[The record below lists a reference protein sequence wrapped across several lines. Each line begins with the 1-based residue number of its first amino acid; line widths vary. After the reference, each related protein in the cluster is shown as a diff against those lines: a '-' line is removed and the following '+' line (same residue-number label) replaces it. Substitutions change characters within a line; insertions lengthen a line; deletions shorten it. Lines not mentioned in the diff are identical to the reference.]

1 MTKKVSKYNILAV
14 ILLAALFSITILPLT
29 GYAEIAPFTTDG
41 RWWHNAYYEHFM
53 SFPNLSN
60 IAINGFNHSGL
71 AINMFY
77 PIIPIRIIQLPLLWM
92 NVKSPYIMMVYMN
105 IIAAVFML
113 IPLYLLSRELKIKQP
128 FLIATILLLVQLTP
142 IAGSSNNSLPQ
153 LFSNMF
159 MLWGIYGIISKR
171 YPLIIVTTVLILTTS
186 FATSIVAAITYTL
199 VLLLQHAPIDEW
211 LQTITHGLI
220 GIVLSLPIIGPIL
233 KHLGDVN
240 KPTDLFES
248 FDAPWTIYQRIITGQ
263 TSQYDAYLIRTI
275 VIIFIAITLTI
286 TFTKISKKSIPWL
299 MMLLLIAN
307 TSPKIGGV
315 LASPIQPGTFGR
327 MWILVTIIT
336 LYAMVDFNTPKQYG
350 ALLIIAI
357 PVLAL
362 ILYSLKPSTNIHDY
376 KENTTFKA
384 IKNKDWDQTYNN
396 LESDLKLIPKSK
408 HASSLISIPKNTA
421 KFSMDYTPAKAT
433 VEDNYLVFMSN
444 SDYKKKY
451 GVTKESTANGTTIKI
466 KVDPKSNSTPLAVW
480 HYNFINYDI
489 KTTSGKVVANSHDL
503 FEYHGTKKATILIS
517 EKQ

>member
-1 MTKKVSKYNILAV
+1 MLAI
-14 ILLAALFSITILPLT
+14 ILLIALFCITVLPLT
-29 GYAEIAPFTTDG
+29 GHADIAPFTIDG
-41 RWWHNAYYEHFM
+41 RWWNNAYYEHFM

-105 IIAAVFML
+105 IIAAMLML
-113 IPLYLLSRELKIKQP
+113 IPLYLISKELKIKQP
-128 FLIATILLLVQLTP
+128 FLIATILLLIQLTP

-159 MLWGIYGIISKR
+159 ILWGIYGIISKK
-171 YPLIIVTTVLILTTS
+171 YTLIIVTTVLILTTS
-186 FATSIVAAITYTL
+186 FATSIVAAITYII
-199 VLLLQHAPIDEW
+199 VLLLQHASIDEW
-211 LQTITHGLI
+211 IQTITHGLI
-220 GIVLSLPIIGPIL
+220 GVMLSLPVIGPVL

-240 KPTDLFES
+240 KPTNLFES
-248 FDAPWTIYQRIITGQ
+248 FDAPWTIYHRIITGQ
-263 TSQYDAYLIRTI
+263 ISLYELYFIRTI
-275 VIIFIAITLTI
+275 VIIFIAITLAI

-299 MMLLLIAN
+299 MLVLLIAN
-307 TSPKIGGV
+307 ASPKIGGV

-327 MWILVTIIT
+327 MWILVTIAT
-336 LYAMVDFNTPKQYG
+336 LYAMIDFNTPKQYG

-357 PVLAL
+357 PILAL
-362 ILYSLKPSTNIHDY
+362 ILYSLKPSVDIHDY
-376 KENTTFKA
+376 KENTTFKS

-396 LESDLKLIPKSK
+396 LQSNLKFIQKSK
-408 HASSLISIPKNTA
+408 YGTSLISDPKKTS
-421 KFSMDYTPAKAT
+421 KFSMDYTPHKAT
-433 VEDNYLVFMSN
+433 SKDNYLVFMSN
-444 SDYKKKY
+444 SNYEKKY

-466 KVDPKSNSTPLAVW
+466 KVDPKSNVTPLAVW
-480 HYNFINYDI
+480 HYDFINYDI
-489 KTTSGKVVANSHDL
+489 KTTSGKVVANSHDM